1 MAKKGLLLLL
11 VLVMA
16 LSLLGCAQTEEPGGE
31 TEAAWKIGI
40 MTNTVAQNE
49 EEYRAAQEILAR
61 FGEEHVIHMTF
72 PDKFMDEQ
80 ETTIA
85 NLVSMASDPDVK
97 ALIICQA
104 VPGTSPGID
113 KVKEIRDDLLIIAG
127 QPQDDPPVI
136 SVRADIV
143 LQLDEMSM
151 GYAIPAQAKKQGAEV
166 FVHYSFPRHMS
177 YPLLSG
183 RRDLM
188 KTECEKL
195 GLEFVDATAP
205 DPTGDAGITGAQQFI
220 LEDVPRMVERYGV
233 NTAFFST
240 NCAMQVPLI
249 SAVVETGAIYPQ
261 PCCPSPYH
269 GFPAALGIEI
279 PEDKKA
285 DIPYLVDE
293 IKAIM
298 AEKGM
303 TGRTSTWPVPVSM
316 MFIIGSCEY
325 AKAWID
331 GETSGKVDI
340 PVLTEKFEEYAN
352 LEINLTTLEEG
363 GVKYDNYYMVLMDF
377 LNF

>member
-1 MAKKGLLLLL
+1 MKRFNKITLLISIL
-11 VLVMA
+11 VVCLFLAAYSA
-16 LSLLGCAQTEEPGGE
+16 LGQGGGGN
-31 TEAAWKIGI
+31 WKIGI
-40 MTNTVAQNE
+40 MTNTVTQNE
-49 EEYRAAQEILAR
+49 EEYRAAQNVLAKY
-61 FGEEHVIHMTF
+61 GEEHIIHMTF

-104 VPGTSPGID
+104 CPGTAPGID
-113 KVKEIRDDLLIIAG
+113 SVKEIRDDLLIIVG

-136 SVRADIV
+136 SARADIV
-143 LQLDEMSM
+143 MQLDEMGM
-151 GYAIPAQAKKQGAEV
+151 GVAIPAQAKAQGAKV

-177 YPLLSG
+177 YPLLSA

-188 KTECEKL
+188 KSECARI

-205 DPTGDAGITGAQQFI
+205 DPTGDAGIPGAQQFI
-220 LEDVPRMVERYGV
+220 LEDVPRMVAKYGKD
-233 NTAFFST
+233 TALFST

-261 PCCPSPYH
+261 PCCPSPFH
-269 GFPAALGIEI
+269 GFPSALNIGI
-279 PEDKKA
+279 PEDKKG
-285 DIPYLVDE
+285 DIGYVVGE
-293 IKAIM
+293 ITRIM

-316 MFIIGSCEY
+316 MMIEGSAEY

-331 GETSGKVDI
+331 GETDGKMDI
-340 PVLTEKFEEYAN
+340 PKLSEKLFEYSGVKV
-352 LEINLTTLEEG
+352 NLTNLDEG
-363 GVKYDNYYMVLMDF
+363 GTFYDNYFVILIDF